1 MNDLSKARAT
11 LLEVGEEGAAQRI
24 DNFLLRRLK
33 GVPKSHV
40 YRVLRSGEVRVNSAR
55 VKPDY
60 RLQTGDRVRIPPV
73 RTAAPPRALPARL
86 PELPVVYE
94 DAALLVID
102 KPAGVAV
109 HGGSG
114 LSYGVIEAL
123 RAARPQARV
132 LELAHRLDR
141 DTSGLLMV
149 AKKRSALTALH
160 AMLREGRIDKRYWAI
175 VHGRWSGGARELRD
189 RLHKYVARGGERRV
203 AVHEQGQEALTHAR
217 PIAVAARFSLLEL
230 QLRTGRTH
238 QIRVHLAHAGHPVV
252 GDDKYGDFA
261 RDRALAREGAKR
273 LLLHARSLA
282 LAHPAT
288 QAPLR
293 LCSPLPADMRKFAED
308 QLALRP
314 DRL

>member
-11 LLEVGEEGAAQRI
+11 LLEVGEEGVAQRI

-40 YRVLRSGEVRVNSAR
+40 YRVLRSGQVRVNSAR

-60 RLQTGDRVRIPPV
+60 RLRSGDRVRIPPV
-73 RTAAPPRALPARL
+73 RVAEATKPPPTRIPALPVA
-86 PELPVVYE
+86 YE
-94 DAALLVID
+94 DAARLVID

-114 LSYGVIEAL
+114 LSYGAIEAL
-123 RAARPQARV
+123 RASRPHAKT

-141 DTSGLLMV
+141 DTSGLLIV

-160 AMLREGRIDKRYWAI
+160 AMLREGRVDKRYWAI
-175 VHGRWSGGARELRD
+175 VHGRWAKGERELSE
-189 RLHKYVARGGERRV
+189 RLHKYVTGAGERRV
-203 AVHEQGQEALTHAR
+203 AVHDAGQEARTRVR
-217 PIAVAARFSLLEL
+217 PIETGARFSLLEL
-230 QLRTGRTH
+230 RLLTGRTH
-238 QIRVHLAHAGHPVV
+238 QIRVHLAHAGHPIV
-252 GDDKYGDFA
+252 GDDKYGD
-261 RDRALAREGAKR
+261 RALDGPLERAGAKR
-273 LLLHARSLA
+273 LFLHARALA
-282 LAHPAT
+282 FAHPAS
-288 QAPLR
+288 QEALR
-293 LCSPLPADMRKFAED
+293 ITSPLPADMRSFLET

>member
-60 RLQTGDRVRIPPV
+60 RLRAGDRVRIPPV
-73 RTAAPPRALPARL
+73 RVAEAPKPRPPRI
-86 PELPVVYE
+86 PELPVAYE
-94 DAALLVID
+94 DAAILVID
-102 KPAGVAV
+102 KPAGLAV

-114 LSYGVIEAL
+114 LSYGAIEAL
-123 RAARPQARV
+123 RAARPAAKT

-141 DTSGLLMV
+141 DTSGLLIV

-160 AMLREGRIDKRYWAI
+160 AMFREGRIDKRYWAI
-175 VHGRWSGGARELRD
+175 VHGRWTRGEHELRE
-189 RLHKYVARGGERRV
+189 RLHKYVKEGGERRV
-203 AVHEQGQEALTHAR
+203 AVHGAGQEARTQVR
-217 PIAVAARFSLLEL
+217 PIAAGARFSLLEL
-230 QLRTGRTH
+230 RLLTGRTH
-238 QIRVHLAHAGHPVV
+238 QIRVHLAHAGHPIV

-261 RDRALAREGAKR
+261 LDRPLVREGATR
-273 LLLHARSLA
+273 LFLHARALE

-288 QAPLR
+288 QAKLR
-293 LCSPLPADMRKFAED
+293 LSAPLPADMRKFAEA

>member
-11 LLEVGEEGAAQRI
+11 LLEVGEEAVAQRI

-60 RLQTGDRVRIPPV
+60 RLRQGDRVRVPPV
-73 RTAAPPRALPARL
+73 RVADAPRALPPRL
-86 PELPVVYE
+86 PELPVAYE
-94 DAALLVID
+94 DAALLVLD

-114 LSYGVIEAL
+114 LSYGAIEAL
-123 RAARPQARV
+123 RAARPQART

-141 DTSGLLMV
+141 DTSGLLV
-149 AKKRSALTALH
+149 IAKKRSALTALH
-160 AMLREGRIDKRYWAI
+160 AMFREGRIDKRYWAI
-175 VHGRWSGGARELRD
+175 VHGRWARGERELRE
-189 RLHKYVARGGERRV
+189 RLHKYVSGSGERRV
-203 AVHEQGQEALTHAR
+203 AVHGDGQEALTQVR
-217 PIAVAARFSLLEL
+217 PIATGPSFSLLEL
-230 QLRTGRTH
+230 RLHTGRTH

-252 GDDKYGDFA
+252 GDAKYGDFA
-261 RDRALAREGAKR
+261 RDRPLAREGVKR
-273 LLLHARSLA
+273 LLLHARA
-282 LAHPAT
+282 LSFLHPVS
-288 QAPLR
+288 QAKVR
-293 LCSPLPADMRKFAED
+293 LTAPLPADMRNFAETR
-308 QLALRP
+308 LALRP